1 MPATKVIDH
10 VRESHCIPD
19 LEGGTR
25 EAVIEELVE
34 RFVRSKTLTRDG
46 QDILTESILER
57 EEAATTGIGQGI
69 ALPHPKSTEDVAEIL
84 DEVHVAV
91 GLHKEGIDFA
101 ALDGEPVHVVFLVA
115 SPGKQSYLEVAKRIA
130 ALAKGGSAP
139 ERWRRVLRQARTPA
153 AMREVLEEA
162 WDELAP

>member
-1 MPATKVIDH
+1 MPATKVIEH
-10 VRESHCIPD
+10 VREAHCVPELKGD
-19 LEGGTR
+19 TR

-34 RFVRSKTLTRDG
+34 RLVRTKTLTSDG
-46 QDILTESILER
+46 RELLLESILER

-69 ALPHPKSTEDVAEIL
+69 ALPHPKTTDDVAGVLPGVE
-84 DEVHVAV
+84 VAV
-91 GLHKEGIDFA
+91 GLHKTGVDFA
-101 ALDGEPVHVVFLVA
+101 SLDGDPVHIVFLVV
-115 SPGKQSYLEVAKRIA
+115 SPEKQGYLEVAKRIA

-153 AMREVLEEA
+153 GIREILQEA